1 MNRKPSV
8 VFRLSALGCLVLLL
22 LVGLT
27 ALAKKKMSAPKKLLV
42 VTVTKG
48 FRHTSIPTA
57 EKVLQALGEGSGAF
71 TVDYARTDEDLTAK
85 MSAQA
90 LANYDGVVF
99 ASTTGD
105 LPLPDRDAFLNWIRA
120 GHAFIGVHAAT
131 DTFHNYAP
139 YIEMINGEF
148 KAHGPQL
155 KVQTMNRDA
164 KHPAMSG
171 WGETRDVFDEI
182 YTFKNFSPE
191 KVHLLMSL
199 DKNPNQKDPEYN
211 QAGLFPLA
219 WTREYG
225 KGRVF
230 YTALGH
236 REDVLESD
244 YYKAHLLG
252 GIQWALGQKK

>member
-1 MNRKPSV
+1 MNRKPSF
-8 VFRLSALGCLVLLL
+8 VFRLSALSCLALLL
-22 LVGLT
+22 FVSAT
-27 ALAKKKMSAPKKLLV
+27 ALAKKKAAAPKKLLV

-57 EKVLQALGEGSGAF
+57 EKVIQQLGEQSGAF
-71 TVDYARTDEDLTAK
+71 TVDFARTDEDIAAK
-85 MSAQA
+85 MTAQA
-90 LANYDGVVF
+90 LANYDGVIF

-105 LPLPDRDAFLNWIRA
+105 LPLPDRDAFINWIKA

-139 YIEMINGEF
+139 FIEMINGEF

-155 KVQTMNRDA
+155 KVQTINRDP
-164 KHPAMSG
+164 KHPAMKE
-171 WGETRDVFDEI
+171 WGATRDVYDEI
-182 YTFKNFSPE
+182 YTFKNFTPE
-191 KVHLLMSL
+191 KVQLLMSL
-199 DKNPNQKDPEYN
+199 DKNPNQKDPQYN
-211 QAGLFPLA
+211 QAGLYPLA
-219 WTREYG
+219 WTRLYG
-225 KGRVF
+225 KGRLF